1 MDDFALRSKWEK
13 WKRSLEIY
21 FEAASITDAAKKKAL
36 LLHNGGS
43 SLQEIYFSL
52 PEIDADNEEDN
63 RNVYEK
69 MIQQLNNYFA
79 PKQSRIYE
87 RHVFRSIQQEP
98 NEKFDNF
105 LLKLRRQ
112 ATKCQFTNVEEHII
126 DQIVEKCNSE
136 KLRRRILEMDDSKT
150 LTDIITAAKSL
161 ETVQSQMDKYN
172 SSKPDNTSSE
182 INKIKENP
190 RTNRCSKP
198 GPSGFNKV
206 ECFRCGFKGHSAKDV
221 NCPAR
226 NKSCLQCGRI
236 GHFKIK
242 CKLQK
247 GFKRNNQETNHQYS
261 PTKKKKTT
269 ENINLL
275 EDNSSEE
282 YIFHLEGD
290 DKMTCTLGGVK
301 MDFVIDSGSKSNIIS
316 ESTWRLL
323 KEKQVKI
330 TNQEKRPDKVFRSY
344 ANPAPL
350 LLLGSFEAKF
360 TVANKETNAKFY
372 VVKNGQADLLGKET
386 AIKLGVLQ
394 IGLNILEIKEES
406 SKTPF
411 PKMKGISIDIPIDNN
426 VLPVIQPLRRIL
438 VPLEEKVDKQLNK
451 LLQSDI
457 IEPVD
462 GHSEWISPIVPILK
476 SDGEVRIC
484 VDMRRA
490 NRAILRENHPLPTMN
505 TFLPKLRKA
514 RFFSKLDV
522 KQAFHQIEISPR
534 SRHITTFITHKGLFR
549 YKRLLFGISCAP
561 EIYQKVTERMI
572 ARCEGCFNFIDDFL
586 VFGETE
592 EEHDARLNKLMETL
606 KSNNVLLN
614 VNKCT
619 FRVIEVEFLGHIL
632 TRTGI
637 KPSPSKV
644 EAIKSF
650 RKPENT
656 TELRSFLGLINY
668 VGNYVPNLA
677 TITEPLRRALKE
689 ADKENTIVWKK
700 EQQMSFDRLKEELS
714 NDKYLG
720 YYCPTAKTQ
729 LIADASP
736 VGLGA
741 ILIQLSSSGEPRVI
755 AYGNKALSTNEKN
768 FCQTE
773 KEALALVWAVEHFHI
788 YLYGKE
794 FELITDH
801 KPLQFIFTP
810 TSKPCA
816 RVERWVLRLQCY
828 RYKVIYRPGKS
839 NIADPLSRLCTNV
852 KSAPFEKDEHVRRI
866 VESSMPVA
874 VSLSEIQQLS
884 KTDEEI
890 LQVKEGLY
898 KDVWSGSANSY
909 KIFQHKLCFS
919 NDILLRGNRIV
930 IPKLL
935 RERVLK
941 LGHEGH
947 PGIVCMKRRLRTKVW
962 WPNLGQEAENL
973 TRKCKGCTLVSAP
986 GAPEPLKR
994 REFPIHPWADVAI
1007 DYLGPLPEGY
1017 YILVIVDYF
1026 SRYMEVE
1033 TTKTITTDKTILIL
1047 RKICTRL
1054 GYPYSITADNGPQ
1067 FGRSTEF
1074 KKFCEANNIKLFT
1087 TIPYW
1092 PQQNGEVERQ
1102 NRSLVKRLKIS
1113 KALGNDWKLDLQ
1125 DYLLMYHNTPHP
1137 STGKTPAELFF
1148 GRKLKDKLPMIT
1160 DLNIEE
1166 EVRDKDSLVKQKG
1179 KEYADKRRHARDS
1192 EITEGDTVI
1201 LKRMRKENKLD
1212 TTFDAT
1218 PHTVISKNGGDV
1230 TAKND
1235 VTGEEVRRNVLHMK
1249 RVGNEW
1255 KIASNDD

>member
-182 INKIKENP
+182 INKIKEN
-190 RTNRCSKP
+190 R
-198 GPSGFNKV
+198 PSGFNKV

-549 YKRLLFGISCAP
+549 YKRLLF
-561 EIYQKVTERMI
+561 
-572 ARCEGCFNFIDDFL
+572 
-586 VFGETE
+586 
-592 EEHDARLNKLMETL
+592 
-606 KSNNVLLN
+606 
-614 VNKCT
+614 
-619 FRVIEVEFLGHIL
+619 
-632 TRTGI
+632 
-637 KPSPSKV
+637 
-644 EAIKSF
+644 
-650 RKPENT
+650 
-656 TELRSFLGLINY
+656 
-668 VGNYVPNLA
+668 
-677 TITEPLRRALKE
+677 
-689 ADKENTIVWKK
+689 
-700 EQQMSFDRLKEELS
+700 
-714 NDKYLG
+714 
-720 YYCPTAKTQ
+720 
-729 LIADASP
+729 
-736 VGLGA
+736 
-741 ILIQLSSSGEPRVI
+741 
-755 AYGNKALSTNEKN
+755 
-768 FCQTE
+768 
-773 KEALALVWAVEHFHI
+773 
-788 YLYGKE
+788 
-794 FELITDH
+794 
-801 KPLQFIFTP
+801 
-810 TSKPCA
+810 
-816 RVERWVLRLQCY
+816 
-828 RYKVIYRPGKS
+828 GKS